1 MDAYRAVVD
10 KRDQRAFLDKP
21 IPDEPLSRILQ
32 AGRMTGSSKNREPNR
47 FVVVRDRARLAAIA
61 ALSPVAKWMTRAAVA
76 VVIVQTE
83 RHEFDAG
90 RCAQNMMIAAWR
102 EGIGSCPAHVAEV
115 ELGRLLGVP
124 PDLAINRID
133 RLRLHRSRPLRAAGR
148 RGAPPPSAQ
157 RAGPRRAVVGAP
169 AHGPAPA
176 RGR

>member
-47 FVVVRDRARLAAIA
+47 FAVVRDRTRLAAIA
-61 ALSPVAKWMTRAAVA
+61 ALSPVAKWMARAAAA

-102 EGIGSCPAHVAEV
+102 EGIGSCPAHVAEA

-124 PDLAINRID
+124 PDRAINRMIGFGYID
-133 RLRLHRSRPLRAAGR
+133 PARS
-148 RGAPPPSAQ
+148 APP
-157 RAGPRRAVVGAP
+157 AGVARRRLPLSELV
-169 AHGPAPA
+169 HDE
-176 RGR
+176 RW